1 MNYTPYLD
9 NNTSNYHKFNYK
21 KQIIM
26 RKNFIA
32 IVLCCLLV
40 ACSSTNIINNDVK
53 TGETC
58 SAEAEAV
65 ETTEDALIEV
75 ANVGFEHMLMRWRG

>member
-1 MNYTPYLD
+1 
-9 NNTSNYHKFNYK
+9 
-21 KQIIM
+21 M

>member
-1 MNYTPYLD
+1 
-9 NNTSNYHKFNYK
+9 
-21 KQIIM
+21 M

-58 SAEAEAV
+58 SAEAV